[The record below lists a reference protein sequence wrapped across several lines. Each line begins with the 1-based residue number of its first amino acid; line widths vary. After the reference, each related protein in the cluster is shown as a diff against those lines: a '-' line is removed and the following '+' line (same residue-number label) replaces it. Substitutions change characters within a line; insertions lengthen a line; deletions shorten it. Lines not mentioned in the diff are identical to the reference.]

1 MAESVVVRTATEGD
15 VPGLRAVADH
25 FRLLGRWPE
34 RPDFLDAERDFG
46 TVVVAEVDGTIAGF
60 GATLP
65 RGRITHLGD
74 LFVLPDH
81 QSSGAGRMILSRL
94 LPSDAPMMTFASA
107 DLRALALY
115 VRRGMRPRCPLLYL
129 SRPPQSA
136 RPAESARAPQSAPSA
151 QSARPAE
158 SGHVAASGRAAESGR
173 VARAR
178 NEALAG
184 VAHARPESDPLTPG
198 ARDVDAAV
206 ALDARISGGERTATL
221 GWFAGLPG
229 VTVRAAAS
237 GYAFVRVAGDS
248 AVIGPAGGDTP
259 QACVEAVLE
268 AADACSG
275 AGSVEIAV
283 PGTHP
288 LLPLLLDAGWRID
301 DMDTLMTSEDLLR
314 LDCYIPHPD
323 LG

>member
-1 MAESVVVRTATEGD
+1 MAESVVVRTATERD

-46 TVVVAEVDGTIAGF
+46 TLVVGEVDGTIAGF

-65 RGRITHLGD
+65 RGRVTHLGD

-81 QSSGAGRMILSRL
+81 QSSGAGRMILARL
-94 LPSDAPMMTFASA
+94 LPSGAPMMTFASA

-136 RPAESARAPQSAPSA
+136 RAP

-158 SGHVAASGRAAESGR
+158 SGRA
-173 VARAR
+173 ARAR
-178 NEALAG
+178 NETLAG
-184 VAHARPESDPLTPG
+184 VALARPESDPLTPG
-198 ARDVDAAV
+198 ARDVDAAA
-206 ALDARISGGERTATL
+206 ALDARISGGERIATL

-259 QACVEAVLE
+259 QDCVEAVLE

-288 LLPLLLDAGWRID
+288 LLSLLLDAGWRID

>member
-46 TVVVAEVDGTIAGF
+46 TVVVGEVDGTIAGF

-94 LPSDAPMMTFASA
+94 LPSGAPMMTFASA

-136 RPAESARAPQSAPSA
+136 RPAESAPP
-151 QSARPAE
+151 ARNGYP
-158 SGHVAASGRAAESGR
+158 AESGR
-173 VARAR
+173 VGRAG
-178 NEALAG
+178 NETLAG
-184 VAHARPESDPLTPG
+184 VALARPESGPLAPG
-198 ARDVDAAV
+198 ARDVDAAA
-206 ALDARISGGERTATL
+206 ALDARISGGERIATL

-229 VTVRAAAS
+229 VTVRVAAS

-259 QACVEAVLE
+259 QDCVEAVLE

>member
-1 MAESVVVRTATEGD
+1 MADSVVVRTATEAD
-15 VPGLRAVADH
+15 VSGLRAVADH
-25 FRLLGRWPE
+25 FRLLDRWPE
-34 RPDFLDAERDFG
+34 RPDFLDAEREFG
-46 TVVVAEVDGTIAGF
+46 TVVVGEVNGTIAGF

-65 RGRITHLGD
+65 RGKITHLGD

-94 LPSDAPMMTFASA
+94 LPSGASMMTFASA

-136 RPAESARAPQSAPSA
+136 RPAESG
-151 QSARPAE
+151 RP
-158 SGHVAASGRAAESGR
+158 
-173 VARAR
+173 ARAR
-178 NEALAG
+178 NEPLAEAAL
-184 VAHARPESDPLTPG
+184 ARPESDRLAPE
-198 ARDVDAAV
+198 ARDLDAAA
-206 ALDARISGGERTATL
+206 ALDARISGGERIATL

-237 GYAFVRVAGDS
+237 GYAFVRVAGDA

-259 QACVEAVLE
+259 EDCVEAVLE

-301 DMDTLMTSEDLLR
+301 DKDTLMTSEDFLR
-314 LDCYIPHPD
+314 FDCYIPHPD

>member
-1 MAESVVVRTATEGD
+1 MTESVVVRTATEAD
-15 VPGLRAVADH
+15 VPGLRAVANH
-25 FRLLGRWPE
+25 FRLLGRWPV

-46 TVVVAEVDGTIAGF
+46 AVVVGEVNGTIAGF

-65 RGRITHLGD
+65 RGKITHLGD
-74 LFVLPDH
+74 LFVLPDR

-94 LPSDAPMMTFASA
+94 LPSGAPMMTFASA

-115 VRRGMRPRCPLLYL
+115 VRFGMRPRCPLLYL
-129 SRPPQSA
+129 SRPGSGRGSA
-136 RPAESARAPQSAPSA
+136 RPSQSRPS
-151 QSARPAE
+151 QN
-158 SGHVAASGRAAESGR
+158 GRAA
-173 VARAR
+173 RAGS
-178 NEALAG
+178 EAPMGAALAG
-184 VAHARPESDPLTPG
+184 PESDRFAPG

-206 ALDARISGGERTATL
+206 ALDARISGGERAATL

-237 GYAFVRVAGDS
+237 GYAFVRVAGDK

-259 QACVEAVLE
+259 QDCVEAVLE

-275 AGSVEIAV
+275 ADSVEIAV

-301 DMDTLMTSEDLLR
+301 DQDTLMTREDFLR
-314 LDCYIPHPD
+314 LDCYVPHPD

>member
-1 MAESVVVRTATEGD
+1 MADSVVVRTATEAD

-25 FRLLGRWPE
+25 FRLLDRWPE
-34 RPDFLDAERDFG
+34 RPDFLDAEREFG
-46 TVVVAEVDGTIAGF
+46 TVVVGEVNGTIAGF

-65 RGRITHLGD
+65 RGKTTHLGD

-94 LPSDAPMMTFASA
+94 LPSGAPMMTFASA

-136 RPAESARAPQSAPSA
+136 RPAGNGRPP

-158 SGHVAASGRAAESGR
+158 SGRLAGSGRAA
-173 VARAR
+173 RAR
-178 NEALAG
+178 NSALA
-184 VAHARPESDPLTPG
+184 AAALPRPESDRLAPE
-198 ARDVDAAV
+198 ARDLDAAA
-206 ALDARISGGERTATL
+206 ALDARISGGERIATL

-259 QACVEAVLE
+259 EDCVEAVLE
-268 AADACSG
+268 AAGACSG

-301 DMDTLMTSEDLLR
+301 DKDTLMTSEDLVR
-314 LDCYIPHPD
+314 FDCYIPHPD